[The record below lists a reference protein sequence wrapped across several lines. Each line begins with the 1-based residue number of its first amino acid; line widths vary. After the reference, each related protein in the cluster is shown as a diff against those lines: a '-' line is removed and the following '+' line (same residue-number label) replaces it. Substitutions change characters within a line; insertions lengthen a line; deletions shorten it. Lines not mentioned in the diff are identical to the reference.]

1 MMGKCGFVVTGTL
14 VTLGLLAT
22 APATFAAVQSWRI
35 DDATVTLSLDAEHL
49 ATLGLAVTGDRTTAT
64 SELPAGEILEGER
77 HSYRL
82 RSAAGVSFMTDEGAF
97 AAFESARTARLPFE
111 GGLSFRATHPRTQA
125 ALPPAVLYDF
135 AV

>member
-1 MMGKCGFVVTGTL
+1 MGKYGYFMTGTL

-22 APATFAAVQSWRI
+22 APATFADVQSWRI
-35 DDATVTLSLDAEHL
+35 DDATATLSLDAEHL

-82 RSAAGVSFMTDEGAF
+82 RSGAGETFRTDEGAF
-97 AAFESARTARLPFE
+97 AAFE
-111 GGLSFRATHPRTQA
+111 
-125 ALPPAVLYDF
+125 
-135 AV
+135 